1 MRESVRHECASEVG
15 IAGELSDCKMVKRL
29 QKRGYA
35 SMSEKDLRDFIEK
48 ETKDI
53 IVPEKLQ
60 PEMMEK
66 RLMEYQKKLK
76 KQRQKKIAAAAACCA
91 AAVGIGAVA
100 MNVSN
105 QLKYSQLVS
114 DFVKYEEK
122 ESGAV
127 ETIATASDYDEIYD
141 WINTKLEQEQKA
153 QSKAYAVMEYA
164 VEDSASTG
172 STMAVTTGSS
182 YSDTNVR
189 EEGVGEADIIK
200 TDGDYIYILNGD
212 KISIVGIALEELED
226 LGEIQLESDSYYAEM
241 YVKDD
246 RLIAFYTKNIYE
258 DRNDGLGEYY
268 HQETIA
274 EIFDVANPSAPK
286 KVTTISQSGNYH
298 SVRIV
303 GDYVYLFSDFYADI
317 SFGRSGVAAYIP
329 EVQGEKITSDSI
341 YMPQSTDSMNY
352 TVISGFS
359 LKNPEEQIDRKAVFG
374 TGSLFYASKDY
385 IYVCEIL
392 WDANNSDTAQ
402 TCIRKLSYKD
412 GVIKPVGQTR
422 IDGRLNDSFSIDEY
436 EDNLRLVAT
445 VEPDHSDGVM
455 PLVGNIE
462 SAVSSKDEETSY
474 NVLYILDENLNELS
488 RIENLAPDEMVYSAR
503 FMGDTGYFVTY
514 KQIDPLFSVDLSDPK
529 NPKILGELKIPGFSE
544 YLHPY
549 GEGLLLGI
557 GMDVDET
564 GTVTNG
570 VKVSMFDISD
580 PANVQE
586 ADQYVIEGAFSTDV
600 SYNYKTALVDAEK
613 NIIGFIAYSDG
624 GADYYVFS
632 YGDEG
637 FTCEFEKS
645 MVGYSSSVRGIYSGD
660 KFYIVTGNTV
670 ESFMLE
676 SFDKV
681 DDLVL

>member
-1 MRESVRHECASEVG
+1 
-15 IAGELSDCKMVKRL
+15 
-29 QKRGYA
+29 
-35 SMSEKDLRDFIEK
+35 MSEKDLRDLVEK

-53 IVPEKLQ
+53 IVPENLQ
-60 PEMMEK
+60 PEMIEK
-66 RLMEYQKKLK
+66 RLLEHNKKLK
-76 KQRQKKIAAAAACCA
+76 KQRQKKIMTAAACCVVV
-91 AAVGIGAVA
+91 VGIGAAA
-100 MNVSN
+100 MKISEQSIRSEIAVGTA
-105 QLKYSQLVS
+105 
-114 DFVKYEEK
+114 KYEEK
-122 ESGAV
+122 SSGVV
-127 ETIATASDYDEIYD
+127 ETIATAKDYDEIYD
-141 WINTKLEQEQKA
+141 WINTKLEQDQIIQAK
-153 QSKAYAVMEYA
+153 SYGMVEYA
-164 VEDSASTG
+164 MEDSASTE
-172 STMAVTTGSS
+172 SSMAVATGSS

-212 KISIVGIALEELED
+212 KISIVGIASEEMD
-226 LGEIQLESDSYYAEM
+226 ALGEIQLESESYYAEM

-268 HQETIA
+268 HQETVA
-274 EIFDVANPSAPK
+274 EIFDIGDPSTPK
-286 KVTTISQSGNYH
+286 KVTKISQSGNYN

-317 SFGRSGVAAYIP
+317 SFGKSAVAAYIP
-329 EVQGEKITSDSI
+329 EIQGEKIMSDSI
-341 YMPQSTDSMNY
+341 YMPQSTDSLNY

-359 LKNPEEQIDRKAVFG
+359 LKNPEDQIDRKAVFG
-374 TGSLFYASKDY
+374 TGGLFYASKDN
-385 IYVCEIL
+385 IYVCEVL
-392 WDANNSDTAQ
+392 WDINNSDTAQ
-402 TCIRKLSYKD
+402 TCIRKLAYKD
-412 GVIKPVGQTR
+412 GVINPVGQTR

-436 EDNLRLVAT
+436 ENNLRLVAT
-445 VEPDHSDGVM
+445 VEPDNSEGVM
-455 PLVGNIE
+455 PLIENLE
-462 SAVSSKDEETSY
+462 SAVSDEAEEKSY

-488 RIENLAPDEMVYSAR
+488 RIEDLAPDEMVYSAR

-529 NPKILGELKIPGFSE
+529 NPEILGELKIPGFSE

-564 GTVTNG
+564 GTVMNG

-580 PANVQE
+580 PSNVQE
-586 ADQYVIEGAFSTDV
+586 ADKYVIEGAMSTDV

-613 NIIGFIAYSDG
+613 NLIGFIAYSNG
-624 GADYYVFS
+624 GADYYIFS
-632 YGDEG
+632 YGEEG

-645 MVGYSSSVRGIYSGD
+645 MVGYNSNVRGIYAGD

-681 DDLVL
+681 DDIVL

>member
-1 MRESVRHECASEVG
+1 
-15 IAGELSDCKMVKRL
+15 
-29 QKRGYA
+29 
-35 SMSEKDLRDFIEK
+35 MSEKDFRDFLEKEIGK

-66 RLMEYQKKLK
+66 RLLEYQKKLK
-76 KQRQKKIAAAAACCA
+76 KQRQKKIVAAAACCVVVA
-91 AAVGIGAVA
+91 GIGVA
-100 MNVSN
+100 TMKLADLSTKAK
-105 QLKYSQLVS
+105 LTS
-114 DFVKYEEK
+114 DVVKYEEK
-122 ESGAV
+122 ESGVV
-127 ETIATASDYDEIYD
+127 ETIVTATDYDEIYD

-153 QSKAYAVMEYA
+153 QSKEYGIMEYA
-164 VEDSASTG
+164 MEDSASTE
-172 STMAVTTGSS
+172 SSMEVATGSN

-212 KISIVGIALEELED
+212 KISIVGIASEEMD
-226 LGEIQLESDSYYAEM
+226 ALGEIQLESESYYAEM

-246 RLIAFYTKNIYE
+246 RLIAFYTKNTYE

-268 HQETIA
+268 HQETVA
-274 EIFDVANPSAPK
+274 EVFDIGDPYAPK
-286 KVTTISQSGNYH
+286 KVTKFSQSGNYN

-317 SFGRSGVAAYIP
+317 SFGKSVVAAYIP
-329 EVQGEKITSDSI
+329 EIQGEKIMSDSI
-341 YMPQSTDSMNY
+341 YMPQSTDSLNY

-359 LKNPEEQIDRKAVFG
+359 LKNPEEKIDRKAVFG
-374 TGSLFYASKDY
+374 TGGLFYASKDN
-385 IYVCEIL
+385 IYVCEVL
-392 WDANNSDTAQ
+392 WDVNNSDTAQ

-436 EDNLRLVAT
+436 EKNLRVVAT
-445 VEPDHSDGVM
+445 VEPDNSNGVM
-455 PLVGNIE
+455 PLISNTE
-462 SAVSSKDEETSY
+462 STVSDKAEEKSY

-488 RIENLAPDEMVYSAR
+488 RIEDLAPDEMVYSAR

-529 NPKILGELKIPGFSE
+529 NPEILGELKIPGFSE

-586 ADQYVIEGAFSTDV
+586 ADKYVIEGALSTDV
-600 SYNYKTALVDAEK
+600 AYNYKTALVDAEK
-613 NIIGFIAYSDG
+613 NLIGFIAYSNG
-624 GADYYVFS
+624 GADYYIFS
-632 YGDEG
+632 YGEDG

-645 MVGYSSSVRGIYSGD
+645 MVGYNSNVRGIYAGD

>member
-1 MRESVRHECASEVG
+1 
-15 IAGELSDCKMVKRL
+15 
-29 QKRGYA
+29 
-35 SMSEKDLRDFIEK
+35 MSEKDLRDLVEK

-53 IVPEKLQ
+53 IVPENLQ
-60 PEMMEK
+60 PEKIEK
-66 RLMEYQKKLK
+66 KLLEHNKKLK
-76 KQRQKKIAAAAACCA
+76 KQRQKKIMTAVACCVVV
-91 AAVGIGAVA
+91 VGIGAAA
-100 MNVSN
+100 MKMTGQSIRSEIAVGTA
-105 QLKYSQLVS
+105 
-114 DFVKYEEK
+114 KYEEK
-122 ESGAV
+122 SSGVV
-127 ETIATASDYDEIYD
+127 ETIATAKDYDEIYD
-141 WINTKLEQEQKA
+141 WINTKLEQDQIIQAK
-153 QSKAYAVMEYA
+153 SSGMVEYA
-164 VEDSASTG
+164 MEDSASTE
-172 STMAVTTGSS
+172 SSMAVATGSS

-200 TDGDYIYILNGD
+200 TDGNYIYILNGD
-212 KISIVGIALEELED
+212 KISIVGIASEEMNA

-246 RLIAFYTKNIYE
+246 RVIAFYTKNTYE
-258 DRNDGLGEYY
+258 DRKDGLGEYY
-268 HQETIA
+268 HQETVA
-274 EIFDVANPSAPK
+274 EIFDVSNPSEPK
-286 KVTTISQSGNYH
+286 KVTKISQSGNYN

-317 SFGRSGVAAYIP
+317 SFGKSAVAAYIP
-329 EVQGEKITSDSI
+329 EIQGEKIMSDSI
-341 YMPQSTDSMNY
+341 YMPQSTDSLNY

-359 LKNPEEQIDRKAVFG
+359 LKNPEEKIDRKAVFG
-374 TGSLFYASKDY
+374 TGGLFYASKDN
-385 IYVCEIL
+385 IYVCEVL
-392 WDANNSDTAQ
+392 WDVNNSDTAQ

-436 EDNLRLVAT
+436 EKNLRLVAT
-445 VEPDHSDGVM
+445 VETDNSNGVM
-455 PLVGNIE
+455 PLIGNTE
-462 SAVSSKDEETSY
+462 SIVSDKTEEKSY

-488 RIENLAPDEMVYSAR
+488 RIEDLAPDEMVYSAR

-529 NPKILGELKIPGFSE
+529 NPEILGELKIPGFSE

-586 ADQYVIEGAFSTDV
+586 ADKYVIEGAMSTDV

-613 NIIGFIAYSDG
+613 NLIGFIAYSNG
-624 GADYYVFS
+624 GADYYIFS
-632 YGDEG
+632 YGEDG

-645 MVGYSSSVRGIYSGD
+645 MVGYNSNVRGIYAGD

>member
-1 MRESVRHECASEVG
+1 
-15 IAGELSDCKMVKRL
+15 
-29 QKRGYA
+29 
-35 SMSEKDLRDFIEK
+35 MSEKDLRDLVEK

-53 IVPEKLQ
+53 IVPENLQ
-60 PEMMEK
+60 PAMIEK
-66 RLMEYQKKLK
+66 RLLEHNKKLK
-76 KQRQKKIAAAAACCA
+76 KQRQKKIMTAAACCVVVA
-91 AAVGIGAVA
+91 GIGVAAMKISDQSIGSEIAVSTA
-100 MNVSN
+100 
-105 QLKYSQLVS
+105 
-114 DFVKYEEK
+114 KYEEK
-122 ESGAV
+122 SSGVV
-127 ETIATASDYDEIYD
+127 ETIATAKDYDEIYD
-141 WINTKLEQEQKA
+141 WINTKLEQDQIIQAK
-153 QSKAYAVMEYA
+153 SYGMVEYA
-164 VEDSASTG
+164 MEDSASTE
-172 STMAVTTGSS
+172 SSMAVATGSG

-200 TDGDYIYILNGD
+200 TDGNHIYILNGD
-212 KISIVGIALEELED
+212 KISIVGIASEEMD
-226 LGEIQLESDSYYAEM
+226 ALGEIQLESESYYAEM

-246 RLIAFYTKNIYE
+246 RLIAFYTKNTYE

-268 HQETIA
+268 HQETVA
-274 EIFDVANPSAPK
+274 EIFDVSDSSEPK
-286 KVTTISQSGNYH
+286 KVTKISQSGNYN

-317 SFGRSGVAAYIP
+317 SFGKSTVAAYIP
-329 EVQGEKITSDSI
+329 EIQGEKIMSDSI
-341 YMPQSTDSMNY
+341 YMPQSTDSLNY

-359 LKNPEEQIDRKAVFG
+359 LKNPEEKIDRKAVFG
-374 TGSLFYASKDY
+374 TGGLFYASKDN
-385 IYVCEIL
+385 IYVCEVL

-436 EDNLRLVAT
+436 EKNLRLVAT
-445 VEPDHSDGVM
+445 VEPDNSNGVM
-455 PLVGNIE
+455 PLIGNTE
-462 SAVSSKDEETSY
+462 SIVSDKTEEKSY

-488 RIENLAPDEMVYSAR
+488 RIEDLAPDEMVYSAR

-529 NPKILGELKIPGFSE
+529 NPEILGELKIPGFSE

-580 PANVQE
+580 PVNVQE
-586 ADQYVIEGAFSTDV
+586 ADKYVIEGAMSTDV

-613 NIIGFIAYSDG
+613 NLIGFIAYSDG
-624 GADYYVFS
+624 GADYYIFS
-632 YGDEG
+632 YGEDG

-645 MVGYSSSVRGIYSGD
+645 MVGYNSNVRGIYAGD

>member
-1 MRESVRHECASEVG
+1 
-15 IAGELSDCKMVKRL
+15 
-29 QKRGYA
+29 
-35 SMSEKDLRDFIEK
+35 MSEKDFRDFLEKEIGK

-66 RLMEYQKKLK
+66 RLLEYQKKLK
-76 KQRQKKIAAAAACCA
+76 KQRQKKIVAAAACCVVVA
-91 AAVGIGAVA
+91 GIGAA
-100 MNVSN
+100 TMKLADLSTKAK
-105 QLKYSQLVS
+105 LTS
-114 DFVKYEEK
+114 DVVKYEEK
-122 ESGAV
+122 ESGVV
-127 ETIATASDYDEIYD
+127 ETIVTATDYDEIYD

-153 QSKAYAVMEYA
+153 QSKEYGIMEYA
-164 VEDSASTG
+164 MEDSASTE
-172 STMAVTTGSS
+172 SSMAVATGSS

-200 TDGDYIYILNGD
+200 TDGDHIYILNGD
-212 KISIVGIALEELED
+212 KISIVGIESEEMD
-226 LGEIQLESDSYYAEM
+226 ALGEIQLESESYYAEM

-246 RLIAFYTKNIYE
+246 RLIAFYTKNTYE

-268 HQETIA
+268 HQETVA
-274 EIFDVANPSAPK
+274 EVFDIGDPSAPK
-286 KVTTISQSGNYH
+286 KVTKFSQSGNYN

-317 SFGRSGVAAYIP
+317 SFGKSAVAAYIP
-329 EVQGEKITSDSI
+329 EIQGEKIMSDSI
-341 YMPQSTDSMNY
+341 YMPQSTDSLNY

-359 LKNPEEQIDRKAVFG
+359 LKNPEEKIDRKAVFG
-374 TGSLFYASKDY
+374 TGGLFYASKDN
-385 IYVCEIL
+385 IYVCEVL
-392 WDANNSDTAQ
+392 WDVNNSDTAQ

-436 EDNLRLVAT
+436 EKNLRVVAT
-445 VEPDHSDGVM
+445 VEPDNSNGVM
-455 PLVGNIE
+455 PLISNTE
-462 SAVSSKDEETSY
+462 STVSDKAEEKSY

-488 RIENLAPDEMVYSAR
+488 RIEDLAPEEMVYSAR

-529 NPKILGELKIPGFSE
+529 NPEILGELKISGFSE

-586 ADQYVIEGAFSTDV
+586 ADKYVIEGALSTDV
-600 SYNYKTALVDAEK
+600 AYNYKTALVDAEK
-613 NIIGFIAYSDG
+613 NLIGFIAYSNG
-624 GADYYVFS
+624 GADYYIFS
-632 YGDEG
+632 YGEDG

-645 MVGYSSSVRGIYSGD
+645 MVGYNSNVRGIYAGD

>member
-1 MRESVRHECASEVG
+1 
-15 IAGELSDCKMVKRL
+15 
-29 QKRGYA
+29 
-35 SMSEKDLRDFIEK
+35 MSEKDLRDLVEK

-53 IVPEKLQ
+53 IVPENLQ
-60 PEMMEK
+60 PEMIEK
-66 RLMEYQKKLK
+66 RLLEHNKKLK
-76 KQRQKKIAAAAACCA
+76 KQRQKKIMTAAACCVVV
-91 AAVGIGAVA
+91 VGIGAAA
-100 MNVSN
+100 MKISEQSIRSEIAVGTA
-105 QLKYSQLVS
+105 
-114 DFVKYEEK
+114 KYEEK
-122 ESGAV
+122 SSGVV
-127 ETIATASDYDEIYD
+127 ETIVTAKDYDEIYD
-141 WINTKLEQEQKA
+141 WINTKLEQDQIIQAK
-153 QSKAYAVMEYA
+153 SYGMVEYA
-164 VEDSASTG
+164 MEDSASTE
-172 STMAVTTGSS
+172 SSMAVATGSS

-212 KISIVGIALEELED
+212 KISIVGIASEEMD
-226 LGEIQLESDSYYAEM
+226 ALGEIQLESDSYYAEM

-268 HQETIA
+268 HQETVA
-274 EIFDVANPSAPK
+274 EIFDVSDPSESK
-286 KVTTISQSGNYH
+286 KVTKISQSGNYN

-317 SFGRSGVAAYIP
+317 SFGKSAVAAYIP
-329 EVQGEKITSDSI
+329 EIQGEKIMSDSI
-341 YMPQSTDSMNY
+341 YMPQSTDSLNY

-359 LKNPEEQIDRKAVFG
+359 LKNPEEKIDRKAVFG
-374 TGSLFYASKDY
+374 TGGLFYASKDN
-385 IYVCEIL
+385 IYVCEVL
-392 WDANNSDTAQ
+392 WDVNNSDTAQ

-412 GVIKPVGQTR
+412 GVINPVGQTR

-436 EDNLRLVAT
+436 EKNLRIVAT
-445 VEPDHSDGVM
+445 VEPDSSNGVM
-455 PLVGNIE
+455 PLIGNTE
-462 SAVSSKDEETSY
+462 STVNDKAEEKSY

-488 RIENLAPDEMVYSAR
+488 RIEDLAPDEMVYSAR

-529 NPKILGELKIPGFSE
+529 NPEILGELKIPGFSE

-564 GTVTNG
+564 GTVMNG

-580 PANVQE
+580 PSNVQE
-586 ADQYVIEGAFSTDV
+586 ADKYVIEGAMSTDV

-613 NIIGFIAYSDG
+613 NLIGFIAYSNG
-624 GADYYVFS
+624 GADYYIFS
-632 YGDEG
+632 YGEEG

-645 MVGYSSSVRGIYSGD
+645 MVGYNSNVRGIYAGD

-681 DDLVL
+681 DDIVL

>member
-1 MRESVRHECASEVG
+1 
-15 IAGELSDCKMVKRL
+15 
-29 QKRGYA
+29 
-35 SMSEKDLRDFIEK
+35 MSEKDLRDLVEK

-53 IVPEKLQ
+53 IVPENLQ
-60 PEMMEK
+60 PEMIEK
-66 RLMEYQKKLK
+66 RLLEHNKKLK
-76 KQRQKKIAAAAACCA
+76 KQRQKKIMTAAACCVVV
-91 AAVGIGAVA
+91 VGIGAAA
-100 MNVSN
+100 MKISEQSIRSEIAVGTA
-105 QLKYSQLVS
+105 
-114 DFVKYEEK
+114 KYEEK
-122 ESGAV
+122 SSGVV
-127 ETIATASDYDEIYD
+127 ETIVTAKDYDEIYD
-141 WINTKLEQEQKA
+141 WINTKLEQDQIIQAK
-153 QSKAYAVMEYA
+153 SYGMVEYA
-164 VEDSASTG
+164 MEDSASTE
-172 STMAVTTGSS
+172 SSMAVATGSS

-212 KISIVGIALEELED
+212 KISIVGIASEEMD
-226 LGEIQLESDSYYAEM
+226 ALGEIQLESDSYYAEM

-268 HQETIA
+268 HQETVA
-274 EIFDVANPSAPK
+274 EIFDVSDPSESK
-286 KVTTISQSGNYH
+286 KVTKISQSGNYN

-303 GDYVYLFSDFYADI
+303 GNYVYLFSDFYADI
-317 SFGRSGVAAYIP
+317 SFGKSAVAAYIP
-329 EVQGEKITSDSI
+329 EIQGEKIMSDSI
-341 YMPQSTDSMNY
+341 YMPQSTDSLNY

-359 LKNPEEQIDRKAVFG
+359 LKNPEEKIDRKAVFG
-374 TGSLFYASKDY
+374 TGGLFYASKDN
-385 IYVCEIL
+385 IYVCEVL
-392 WDANNSDTAQ
+392 WDVNNSDTAQ

-412 GVIKPVGQTR
+412 GVINPVGQTR

-436 EDNLRLVAT
+436 EKNLRIVAT
-445 VEPDHSDGVM
+445 VEPDSSNGVM
-455 PLVGNIE
+455 PLIGNTE
-462 SAVSSKDEETSY
+462 STVNDKAEEKSY

-488 RIENLAPDEMVYSAR
+488 RIEDLAPDEMVYSAR

-529 NPKILGELKIPGFSE
+529 NPEILGELKIPGFSE

-564 GTVTNG
+564 GIVMNG

-580 PANVQE
+580 PSNVQE
-586 ADQYVIEGAFSTDV
+586 ADKYVIEGAMSTDV

-613 NIIGFIAYSDG
+613 NLIGFIAYSNG
-624 GADYYVFS
+624 GANYYIFS
-632 YGDEG
+632 YGEEG

-645 MVGYSSSVRGIYSGD
+645 MVGYNSNVRGIYAGD

-681 DDLVL
+681 DDIVL

>member
-1 MRESVRHECASEVG
+1 
-15 IAGELSDCKMVKRL
+15 
-29 QKRGYA
+29 
-35 SMSEKDLRDFIEK
+35 MSEKDLRDLVEK
-48 ETKDI
+48 ETEDI
-53 IVPEKLQ
+53 IVPENLQ
-60 PEMMEK
+60 PEKIEK
-66 RLMEYQKKLK
+66 KLLEHNKKLK
-76 KQRQKKIAAAAACCA
+76 KQRQKKIMTAAACCVVV
-91 AAVGIGAVA
+91 VGIGAAA
-100 MNVSN
+100 M
-105 QLKYSQLVS
+105 KIS
-114 DFVKYEEK
+114 DQPVKSEIAVGTAKYEEK
-122 ESGAV
+122 SSGAV
-127 ETIATASDYDEIYD
+127 ETIATAKDYDEIYD
-141 WINTKLEQEQKA
+141 WINTKLEQDQIIQAK
-153 QSKAYAVMEYA
+153 SYGMVEYA
-164 VEDSASTG
+164 MEDSASTE
-172 STMAVTTGSS
+172 SSMAVATGSS

-200 TDGDYIYILNGD
+200 TDGNYIYILNGD
-212 KISIVGIALEELED
+212 KISIVGIASEEMNA

-258 DRNDGLGEYY
+258 DRKDGLGEYY
-268 HQETIA
+268 HQETVA
-274 EIFDVANPSAPK
+274 EIFDISDPSEPK
-286 KVTTISQSGNYH
+286 KVTKISQSGNYN

-317 SFGRSGVAAYIP
+317 SFGKSAVAAYIP
-329 EVQGEKITSDSI
+329 EIQGEKIMSDSI
-341 YMPQSTDSMNY
+341 YMPQSTDSLNY

-359 LKNPEEQIDRKAVFG
+359 LKNPEEKIDRKAVFG
-374 TGSLFYASKDY
+374 TGGLFYVSKDN
-385 IYVCEIL
+385 IYVCEVL
-392 WDANNSDTAQ
+392 WDVNNSDTAQ

-436 EDNLRLVAT
+436 EKNLRLVAT
-445 VEPDHSDGVM
+445 VEPDNSNGVM
-455 PLVGNIE
+455 PLIGNTEAI
-462 SAVSSKDEETSY
+462 VSDKTEEKSY

-488 RIENLAPDEMVYSAR
+488 RIEDLAPDEMVYSAR

-529 NPKILGELKIPGFSE
+529 NPEILGELKIPGFSE

-586 ADQYVIEGAFSTDV
+586 ADKYVIEGAMSTDV

-613 NIIGFIAYSDG
+613 NLIGFIAYSNG
-624 GADYYVFS
+624 GADYYIFS
-632 YGDEG
+632 YGEDG

-645 MVGYSSSVRGIYSGD
+645 MVGYNSNVRGIYAGD

>member
-1 MRESVRHECASEVG
+1 
-15 IAGELSDCKMVKRL
+15 
-29 QKRGYA
+29 
-35 SMSEKDLRDFIEK
+35 MSEKDLRDLVEK

-53 IVPEKLQ
+53 IVPENLQ
-60 PEMMEK
+60 PEMIEK
-66 RLMEYQKKLK
+66 RLLEHNKKLK
-76 KQRQKKIAAAAACCA
+76 KQRQKKIMTAAACCVVV
-91 AAVGIGAVA
+91 VGIGAAA
-100 MNVSN
+100 MKISEQSIRSEIAVGTA
-105 QLKYSQLVS
+105 
-114 DFVKYEEK
+114 KYEEK
-122 ESGAV
+122 SSGVV
-127 ETIATASDYDEIYD
+127 ETIVTAKDYDEIYD
-141 WINTKLEQEQKA
+141 WINTKLEQDQIIQAK
-153 QSKAYAVMEYA
+153 SYGMVEYA
-164 VEDSASTG
+164 MEDSASTE
-172 STMAVTTGSS
+172 SSMAVATGSS

-212 KISIVGIALEELED
+212 KISIVGIASEEMD
-226 LGEIQLESDSYYAEM
+226 ALGEIQLESDSYYAEM

-268 HQETIA
+268 HQETVA
-274 EIFDVANPSAPK
+274 EIFDVSDPSESK
-286 KVTTISQSGNYH
+286 KVTKISQSGNYN

-317 SFGRSGVAAYIP
+317 SFGKSAVAAYIP
-329 EVQGEKITSDSI
+329 EIQGEKIMSDSI
-341 YMPQSTDSMNY
+341 YMPQSTDSLNY

-359 LKNPEEQIDRKAVFG
+359 LKNPEEKIDRKAVFG
-374 TGSLFYASKDY
+374 TGGLFYASKDN
-385 IYVCEIL
+385 IYVCEVL
-392 WDANNSDTAQ
+392 WDVNNSDTAQ

-412 GVIKPVGQTR
+412 GVINPVGQTR

-436 EDNLRLVAT
+436 EKNLRIVAT
-445 VEPDHSDGVM
+445 VEPDSSNGVM
-455 PLVGNIE
+455 PLIGNTE
-462 SAVSSKDEETSY
+462 STVNDKAEEKSY

-488 RIENLAPDEMVYSAR
+488 RIEDLAPDEMVYSAR

-529 NPKILGELKIPGFSE
+529 NPEILGELKIPGFSE

-564 GTVTNG
+564 GTVMNG
-570 VKVSMFDISD
+570 VQVSMFDISD
-580 PANVQE
+580 PSNVQE
-586 ADQYVIEGAFSTDV
+586 ADKYVIEGAMSTDV

-613 NIIGFIAYSDG
+613 NLIGFIAYSNG
-624 GADYYVFS
+624 GADYYIFS
-632 YGDEG
+632 YGEEG

-645 MVGYSSSVRGIYSGD
+645 MVGYNSNVRGIYAGD

-681 DDLVL
+681 DDIVL

>member
-1 MRESVRHECASEVG
+1 
-15 IAGELSDCKMVKRL
+15 
-29 QKRGYA
+29 
-35 SMSEKDLRDFIEK
+35 MSEKDLRDLIEK

-53 IVPEKLQ
+53 IVPENLQ
-60 PEMMEK
+60 PEMIEK
-66 RLMEYQKKLK
+66 KLLEHNKTLK
-76 KQRQKKIAAAAACCA
+76 KQRQKKIMTAAACCVVV
-91 AAVGIGAVA
+91 VGIGAAA
-100 MNVSN
+100 M
-105 QLKYSQLVS
+105 KIS
-114 DFVKYEEK
+114 DQSIRSEIAVGTAKYEEK
-122 ESGAV
+122 SSGVV
-127 ETIATASDYDEIYD
+127 ETIATAKDYDEIYD
-141 WINTKLEQEQKA
+141 WINTKLEQDQIIQAK
-153 QSKAYAVMEYA
+153 SYGMVEYA
-164 VEDSASTG
+164 VEDSASTE
-172 STMAVTTGSS
+172 SSMAVATGSS

-200 TDGDYIYILNGD
+200 TDGDHIYILNGD
-212 KISIVGIALEELED
+212 KISIVGIASEEMD
-226 LGEIQLESDSYYAEM
+226 ALGEIQLESDSYYAEM

-246 RLIAFYTKNIYE
+246 RLIAFYTKNTYE

-268 HQETIA
+268 HQETVA
-274 EIFDVANPSAPK
+274 EIFDVSDPSEPK
-286 KVTTISQSGNYH
+286 KVTKISQSGNYN

-317 SFGRSGVAAYIP
+317 SFGKSAVAAYIP
-329 EVQGEKITSDSI
+329 EIQGEKIMSDSI
-341 YMPQSTDSMNY
+341 YMPQSTDSLNY

-359 LKNPEEQIDRKAVFG
+359 LKNPEEKIDRKAVFG
-374 TGSLFYASKDY
+374 TGGLFYASKDN
-385 IYVCEIL
+385 IYVCEVL
-392 WDANNSDTAQ
+392 WDVNNSDTAQ

-436 EDNLRLVAT
+436 EKNLRLVAT
-445 VEPDHSDGVM
+445 VEPDNSNGVM
-455 PLVGNIE
+455 PLIGNTE
-462 SAVSSKDEETSY
+462 STVSDTAEEKSY

-488 RIENLAPDEMVYSAR
+488 RIEDLAPDEMVYSAR

-514 KQIDPLFSVDLSDPK
+514 KQIDPLFSVDLSNPK
-529 NPKILGELKIPGFSE
+529 NPEILGELKIPGFSE

-564 GTVTNG
+564 GTVMNG

-580 PANVQE
+580 PTNVQE
-586 ADQYVIEGAFSTDV
+586 ADKYVIEGAMSTDV

-613 NIIGFIAYSDG
+613 NLIGFIAYSNG
-624 GADYYVFS
+624 GADYYIFS
-632 YGDEG
+632 YGEAG

-645 MVGYSSSVRGIYSGD
+645 MVGYNSNVRGIYAGD

>member
-1 MRESVRHECASEVG
+1 
-15 IAGELSDCKMVKRL
+15 
-29 QKRGYA
+29 
-35 SMSEKDLRDFIEK
+35 MSEKDLWDFIEK
-48 ETKDI
+48 ETENI
-53 IVPEKLQ
+53 VVPENLQ
-60 PEMMEK
+60 PEMIE
-66 RLMEYQKKLK
+66 KKLKEHNKKMK
-76 KQRQKKIAAAAACCA
+76 KQRQKKIMTAAACCVVV
-91 AAVGIGAVA
+91 VGIGAAA
-100 MNVSN
+100 M
-105 QLKYSQLVS
+105 KIS
-114 DFVKYEEK
+114 DQSIRSEIAVGTAKYEEK
-122 ESGAV
+122 SSGV
-127 ETIATASDYDEIYD
+127 METIATAKDYDEIYD
-141 WINTKLEQEQKA
+141 WINTKLEQDQIIQAK
-153 QSKAYAVMEYA
+153 SYGMVEYA
-164 VEDSASTG
+164 MEDSASTE
-172 STMAVTTGSS
+172 SSMAVATGSS

-200 TDGDYIYILNGD
+200 TDGDHIYILNGD
-212 KISIVGIALEELED
+212 KISIVGIASEEMD
-226 LGEIQLESDSYYAEM
+226 ALGELQLESESYYAEM

-246 RLIAFYTKNIYE
+246 RLIAFYTKNTYE

-268 HQETIA
+268 HQETVA
-274 EIFDVANPSAPK
+274 EIFDVSDPSEPK
-286 KVTTISQSGNYH
+286 KVTKFSQSGNYN

-317 SFGRSGVAAYIP
+317 SFGKSAVAAYIP
-329 EVQGEKITSDSI
+329 EIQGEKIMSDSI
-341 YMPQSTDSMNY
+341 YMPQSTDSLNY

-359 LKNPEEQIDRKAVFG
+359 LKNPEEKIDRKAVFG
-374 TGSLFYASKDY
+374 TGGLFYASKDN
-385 IYVCEIL
+385 IYVCEVL

-436 EDNLRLVAT
+436 EKNLRLVAT
-445 VEPDHSDGVM
+445 VEPDNSNGVM
-455 PLVGNIE
+455 PLIGNTE
-462 SAVSSKDEETSY
+462 STVSDTAEEKSY

-488 RIENLAPDEMVYSAR
+488 RIEDLAPDEMVYSAR

-514 KQIDPLFSVDLSDPK
+514 KQIDPLFSVDLSNPK
-529 NPKILGELKIPGFSE
+529 NPEILGELKIPGFSE

-564 GTVTNG
+564 GTVMNG

-580 PANVQE
+580 PTNVQE
-586 ADQYVIEGAFSTDV
+586 ADKYVIEGAMSTDV

-613 NIIGFIAYSDG
+613 NLIGFIAYSNG
-624 GADYYVFS
+624 GADYYIFS
-632 YGDEG
+632 YGEAG

-645 MVGYSSSVRGIYSGD
+645 MVGYNSNVRGIYAGD

>member
-1 MRESVRHECASEVG
+1 
-15 IAGELSDCKMVKRL
+15 
-29 QKRGYA
+29 
-35 SMSEKDLRDFIEK
+35 MSEKDLRDLVEK

-53 IVPEKLQ
+53 IVPENLQ
-60 PEMMEK
+60 PEMIEK
-66 RLMEYQKKLK
+66 RLLEHNKKLK
-76 KQRQKKIAAAAACCA
+76 KQRQKKIMTAAACCVVV
-91 AAVGIGAVA
+91 VGIGAVA
-100 MNVSN
+100 MKISEQSIRSEIAVGTA
-105 QLKYSQLVS
+105 
-114 DFVKYEEK
+114 KYEEK
-122 ESGAV
+122 SSGVV
-127 ETIATASDYDEIYD
+127 ETIATAKDYDEIYD
-141 WINTKLEQEQKA
+141 WINTKLEQDQIIQAK
-153 QSKAYAVMEYA
+153 SYGMVEYA
-164 VEDSASTG
+164 MEDSASTE
-172 STMAVTTGSS
+172 SSLAVATGSS

-212 KISIVGIALEELED
+212 KISIVGIASEEMD
-226 LGEIQLESDSYYAEM
+226 ALGEIQLESDSYYAEM

-268 HQETIA
+268 HQETVA
-274 EIFDVANPSAPK
+274 EIFDVSDPSESK
-286 KVTTISQSGNYH
+286 KVTKISQSGNYN

-317 SFGRSGVAAYIP
+317 SFGKSAVAAYIP
-329 EVQGEKITSDSI
+329 EIQGEKIMSDSI
-341 YMPQSTDSMNY
+341 YMPQSTDSLNY

-359 LKNPEEQIDRKAVFG
+359 LKNPEEKIDRKAVFG
-374 TGSLFYASKDY
+374 TGGLFYASKDN
-385 IYVCEIL
+385 IYVCEVL
-392 WDANNSDTAQ
+392 WDVNNSDTAQ

-412 GVIKPVGQTR
+412 GVINPVGQTR

-436 EDNLRLVAT
+436 EKNLRLVAT
-445 VEPDHSDGVM
+445 VEPDSSNGVM
-455 PLVGNIE
+455 PLIGNTE
-462 SAVSSKDEETSY
+462 STVNDKAEEKSY

-488 RIENLAPDEMVYSAR
+488 RIEDLAPDEMVYSAR

-529 NPKILGELKIPGFSE
+529 NPEILGELKIPGFSE

-564 GTVTNG
+564 GTVMNG

-586 ADQYVIEGAFSTDV
+586 ADKYVIEGAMSTDV

-613 NIIGFIAYSDG
+613 NLIGFIAYSNG
-624 GADYYVFS
+624 GADYYIFS
-632 YGDEG
+632 YEEEG

-645 MVGYSSSVRGIYSGD
+645 MVGYNSNIRGIYAGD

>member
-1 MRESVRHECASEVG
+1 
-15 IAGELSDCKMVKRL
+15 
-29 QKRGYA
+29 
-35 SMSEKDLRDFIEK
+35 MSEKDLWDFIEK
-48 ETKDI
+48 ETENI
-53 IVPEKLQ
+53 VVPENLQ
-60 PEMMEK
+60 PEMIE
-66 RLMEYQKKLK
+66 KKLKEHNKKMK
-76 KQRQKKIAAAAACCA
+76 KQRQKKIMTAAACCVVV
-91 AAVGIGAVA
+91 VGIGAAAMKISDQSIRSEIAVA
-100 MNVSN
+100 TA
-105 QLKYSQLVS
+105 
-114 DFVKYEEK
+114 KYEEK
-122 ESGAV
+122 SSGVV
-127 ETIATASDYDEIYD
+127 ETISTAKDYDEIYD
-141 WINTKLEQEQKA
+141 WINTKLEQDQIIQAKL
-153 QSKAYAVMEYA
+153 YGMVEYA
-164 VEDSASTG
+164 MEDSASTE
-172 STMAVTTGSS
+172 SSMAVETGSS

-200 TDGDYIYILNGD
+200 TDGDHIYILNGD
-212 KISIVGIALEELED
+212 KISIVGIASEEMD
-226 LGEIQLESDSYYAEM
+226 ALGELQLESESYYAEM

-246 RLIAFYTKNIYE
+246 RLIAFYTKNTYE

-268 HQETIA
+268 HQETVA
-274 EIFDVANPSAPK
+274 EIFDVSNPSAPK
-286 KVTTISQSGNYH
+286 KVTKFSQSGNYN

-317 SFGRSGVAAYIP
+317 SFGKSAVAAYIP
-329 EVQGEKITSDSI
+329 EIQGEKIMSDSI
-341 YMPQSTDSMNY
+341 YMPQSTDSLNY

-359 LKNPEEQIDRKAVFG
+359 LKNPEEKIDRKAVFG
-374 TGSLFYASKDY
+374 TGGLFYASKDN
-385 IYVCEIL
+385 IYVCEVL

-422 IDGRLNDSFSIDEY
+422 IDGRLKDSFSIDEY
-436 EDNLRLVAT
+436 EKNLRLVAT
-445 VEPDHSDGVM
+445 VEPDNSNGVM
-455 PLVGNIE
+455 PLIGNIE
-462 SAVSSKDEETSY
+462 STVSDKAEEKSY

-488 RIENLAPDEMVYSAR
+488 RIEDLATDEMVYSAR
-503 FMGDTGYFVTY
+503 FMGDAGYFVTY

-529 NPKILGELKIPGFSE
+529 NPEILGELKIPGFSE

-586 ADQYVIEGAFSTDV
+586 ADKYVIEGAMSTDV

-613 NIIGFIAYSDG
+613 NLIGFIAYSDG
-624 GADYYVFS
+624 GADYYIFS
-632 YGDEG
+632 YGEDG

-645 MVGYSSSVRGIYSGD
+645 MVGYNSNVRGIYAGD